1 MLRMLKNILSQAQKI
16 PYIGVL
22 FEVKPKVAV
31 VRMSGIIADSASVR
45 RAGVSHDKFK
55 DVVERAFEVMKL
67 KAVALVI
74 NSPGGAPAQCSL
86 ISAQIRRLSEE
97 KDVPVFAFVEDV
109 AASGGYWLAC
119 IGEEI
124 YAQESSIVGSVGVIS
139 AGFGLEDFI
148 KKYDVHRRVYTSG
161 KDKSFLDPFE
171 AEKPKDVTR
180 LKQLQSSIH
189 ESFKSWV
196 KARRGDK
203 LQGTDNELLEGA
215 FWTALDAKDKG
226 LIDGIGDAES
236 VMKEKFGDDI
246 KFVELEPEKKWF
258 SSFLPI
264 GGENKAPKEDWI
276 LAGLNVVEDRAT
288 WSRFGL

>member
-203 LQGTDNELLEGA
+203 LQGTDSELLEGA